1 MMFEYLFL
9 SQVSNSRLIHPPIYL
24 IQTVPPQYS
33 TNYGGDTGQSFVRR
47 PMHREDASG
56 MLCISTPLSAL
67 PFVRRG
73 NIAPVLRLFLDV
85 IDDCQSRCFTPTNL
99 RRGSCPLP
107 LPDPENLS
115 QEPGINRHWAR
126 HLCKRNRNIWIGNC
140 HRDI

>member
-1 MMFEYLFL
+1 MFEYLFL
-9 SQVSNSRLIHPPIYL
+9 SQVSNSRLIHPSIYL
-24 IQTVPPQYS
+24 IQTIPSQYS

-99 RRGSCPLP
+99 RRGSSTPSP
-107 LPDPENLS
+107 RSGESLS
-115 QEPGINRHWAR
+115 RT
-126 HLCKRNRNIWIGNC
+126 RN
-140 HRDI
+140 